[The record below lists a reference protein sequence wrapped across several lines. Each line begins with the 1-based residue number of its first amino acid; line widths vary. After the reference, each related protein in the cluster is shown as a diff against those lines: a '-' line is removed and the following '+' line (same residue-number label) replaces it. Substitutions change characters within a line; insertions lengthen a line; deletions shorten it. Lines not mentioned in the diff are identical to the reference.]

1 MASHSAED
9 TELKSTEVPVV
20 RLSSESQTQVL
31 ISYNVGYRGQ
41 VDKVISSSVRPA
53 NQQLIAGHRVLLF
66 NYPLTATFPIS
77 GRTSN
82 TLVTPPPP
90 SLFFRIIGLQTF
102 SLQIIEPQRF
112 TSKLF
117 ICSALGEQISP
128 RETTYRRMRAG
139 LRQRIRNARRL
150 NLTTGNRL
158 LATAFQRAFPA
169 LTLGAARKK
178 HYTVPLR
185 TQLILRRAGFRK
197 CAGHACR

>member
-1 MASHSAED
+1 MWDIEASS
-9 TELKSTEVPVV
+9 TKSSPF
-20 RLSSESQTQVL
+20 
-31 ISYNVGYRGQ
+31 
-41 VDKVISSSVRPA
+41 SVRPA
-53 NQQLIAGHRVLLF
+53 IQQLIAGHRVLLF
-66 NYPLTATFPIS
+66 NNHYPLTATFPIS

-90 SLFFRIIGLQTF
+90 LFFRIIGLQTF

-112 TSKLF
+112 TSKFF